1 MKSKLLAVVAVV
13 GALAWAVPPA
23 MADSGGGGG
32 GAGALQAGVQ
42 SASTEQ
48 GAGAAAISKQDATNA
63 NTPANVAGG
72 DVTAGPSS
80 ANQLA
85 NSEAEAKATNDADT
99 SQKQNQDQT
108 VDPGSCSVGCG
119 GAGAAQ
125 IGAQLSDTNQ
135 NAGALAVSDQ
145 NAVNANVPV
154 NVAGGN
160 ITSGPSSANQLANSE
175 AEAKAS
181 NDADTTQKQ
190 TQTQNVD
197 GSSCHV
203 GCGGPGAAQLGVQA
217 ANTEQGAASAAISKQ
232 NAVNANVPVNVAGG
246 DITSGPSSANQGAN
260 SEAEAKSS
268 NDADTTQ
275 KQDQTQNVGGDSSC
289 KIGCGGAGGFQAD
302 VQLANTSQWTGSLA
316 VSKQNAVNANVPV
329 NVAGGDITSGPSSAN
344 QGANSE
350 AEAKSSND
358 ADTTQKQDETQNV
371 GGDSSCKIGCG
382 GAGGFQ
388 AGVQL
393 ANTSQWAG
401 SLAVSKQN
409 AVNANV
415 PVNVGGGDITSGPS
429 SANQGANSE
438 AEAKSSNDADTTQK
452 QDQTQNV
459 GGDSSCYFGCGG
471 AGAAQIGIQAA
482 DTQQWAGSAAISK
495 QNAVNANV
503 PVNVAGGDITSGPSS
518 ANQLANSEAEAK
530 SSNDAD
536 TTQKQEQDQ
545 TVGGDPSCL
554 AGCGG
559 AGGFQL
565 GIQKADTQQWA
576 GSFALSDQ
584 NAVNANTPVNVAGG
598 NITSGP
604 SSANQWANSE
614 AEAKS
619 SNDADTTQKQKQD
632 QTVGGDPSCYF
643 GCGGPGGAQ
652 IGIQKAETEQAA
664 FAVGLSLQNAVNSNA
679 PHSIAGGN
687 IYAGPSSANQWASSE
702 AEGKAFNDADT
713 FQWASQYQKVG

>member
-23 MADSGGGGG
+23 MADAGGG
-32 GAGALQAGVQ
+32 GAGAVQAGVQ
-42 SASTEQ
+42 QAATDQ
-48 GAGAAAISKQDATNA
+48 QAGAAALSKQDATNA
-63 NTPANVAGG
+63 NAPTNIAGG
-72 DVTAGPSS
+72 NVTAGPSS
-80 ANQLA
+80 ADQLA
-85 NSEAEAKATNDADT
+85 SSEAEAKAKNDADT
-99 SQKQNQDQT
+99 SQTQNQDQT
-108 VDPGSCSVGCG
+108 VDPGSCSAGCG

-125 IGAQLSDTNQ
+125 IGAQLSDTTQ
-135 NAGALAVSDQ
+135 KADSLAVSDQ

-160 ITSGPSSANQLANSE
+160 VTSGPSSANQSANSE

-203 GCGGPGAAQLGVQA
+203 GCGGPGGAQLGIQA

-246 DITSGPSSANQGAN
+246 NITSGPSSANQQAN

-275 KQDQTQNVGGDSSC
+275 TQDQTQNVGGSSSC
-289 KIGCGGAGGFQAD
+289 KA
-302 VQLANTSQWTGSLA
+302 
-316 VSKQNAVNANVPV
+316 
-329 NVAGGDITSGPSSAN
+329 
-344 QGANSE
+344 
-350 AEAKSSND
+350 
-358 ADTTQKQDETQNV
+358 
-371 GGDSSCKIGCG
+371 GCG

-388 AGVQL
+388 AGAQL

-415 PVNVGGGDITSGPS
+415 PVNVAGGNITSGPS
-429 SANQGANSE
+429 SANQLTNSE
-438 AEAKSSNDADTTQK
+438 AEAKSSNDANTTQT

-459 GGDSSCYFGCGG
+459 GGNSSCSFGCGG

-482 DTQQWAGSAAISK
+482 STDQWAGAAAISK
-495 QNAVNANV
+495 QNAVNANT
-503 PVNVAGGDITSGPSS
+503 PVNIAGGDITSGPSS
-518 ANQLANSEAEAK
+518 ANQWANSEAEAK
-530 SSNDAD
+530 ASNDAN
-536 TTQKQEQDQ
+536 TTQTQDQ
-545 TVGGDPSCL
+545 TQSVGGDPSCL

-576 GSFALSDQ
+576 GAFALSDQ
-584 NAVNANTPVNVAGG
+584 NAVNANAPVNVAGG

-614 AEAKS
+614 AEAKAH
-619 SNDADTTQKQKQD
+619 NDAGTTQTQD
-632 QTVGGDPSCYF
+632 QTQNVGGNSSCSF
-643 GCGGPGGAQ
+643 GCGAPGAAQ
-652 IGIQKAETEQAA
+652 IGIQKADTEQGA
-664 FAVGLSLQNAVNSNA
+664 FAAGLSLQNAVNSNT
-679 PHSIAGGN
+679 PHSVAGGN
-687 IYAGPSSANQWASSE
+687 IYAGPSSANQWTNSE
-702 AEGKAFNDADT
+702 AEGKAFNDAFTD
-713 FQWASQYQKVG
+713 QSAWQDQKVG

>member
-1 MKSKLLAVVAVV
+1 MKLKLLVVAVIA
-13 GALAWAVPPA
+13 GAFAWSVAPA
-23 MADSGGGGG
+23 AADTGGGGG
-32 GAGALQAGVQ
+32 GPGAAQVGVQ
-42 SASTEQ
+42 SASTGQ
-48 GAGAAAISKQDATNA
+48 LAGAAALSNQNAVNA
-63 NTPANVAGG
+63 NTPSNTAGG
-72 DVTAGPSS
+72 NITTGPSS

-85 NSEAEAKATNDADT
+85 SSNADAKATNDADT
-99 SQKQNQDQT
+99 TQKQDQT
-108 VDPGSCSVGCG
+108 QNVNSGSCSVGCG

-135 NAGALAVSDQ
+135 DAKALAVSDQ
-145 NAVNANVPV
+145 NAVNSNVPV

-160 ITSGPSSANQLANSE
+160 ITSGPSSANQIASSE
-175 AEAKAS
+175 ADAKAS

-246 DITSGPSSANQGAN
+246 NITSGPSSANQ
-260 SEAEAKSS
+260 
-268 NDADTTQ
+268 
-275 KQDQTQNVGGDSSC
+275 
-289 KIGCGGAGGFQAD
+289 I
-302 VQLANTSQWTGSLA
+302 
-316 VSKQNAVNANVPV
+316 
-329 NVAGGDITSGPSSAN
+329 
-344 QGANSE
+344 
-350 AEAKSSND
+350 
-358 ADTTQKQDETQNV
+358 
-371 GGDSSCKIGCG
+371 
-382 GAGGFQ
+382 
-388 AGVQL
+388 
-393 ANTSQWAG
+393 
-401 SLAVSKQN
+401 
-409 AVNANV
+409 
-415 PVNVGGGDITSGPS
+415 
-429 SANQGANSE
+429 ANSE

-459 GGDSSCYFGCGG
+459 GGDSSCYLGCGG
-471 AGAAQIGIQAA
+471 AGAAQIGVQAA

-518 ANQLANSEAEAK
+518 ANQIANSEAEAK

-536 TTQKQEQDQ
+536 TTQKQDQ
-545 TVGGDPSCL
+545 TQNVGGDPSCL

-632 QTVGGDPSCYF
+632 QTVGSDSSCYF

-652 IGIQKAETEQAA
+652 IGIQKAETEQGA
-664 FAVGLSLQNAVNSNA
+664 FAAGLSLQNAVNSNA

>member
-1 MKSKLLAVVAVV
+1 MKSKLLVVAVVV
-13 GALAWAVPPA
+13 GALAWAVAPA
-23 MADSGGGGG
+23 AADTGGG

-42 SASTEQ
+42 QAATNQ
-48 GAGAAAISKQDATNA
+48 QAGALAVSKQDATNA
-63 NTPANVAGG
+63 NAPVNIAGG
-72 DVTAGPSS
+72 NVTAGPSS

-85 NSEAEAKATNDADT
+85 SSEADAKASNDADT

-108 VDPGSCSVGCG
+108 VGGGSCSAGCG

-175 AEAKAS
+175 ADAKAS

-197 GSSCHV
+197 GSSCQV
-203 GCGGPGAAQLGVQA
+203 GCGGAGAAQIGVQA
-217 ANTEQGAASAAISKQ
+217 ADTQQGAASAAISKQ

-246 DITSGPSSANQGAN
+246 NITSGPSSANQLAN
-260 SEAEAKSS
+260 SQAEAKSS

-275 KQDQTQNVGGDSSC
+275 KQDQTQNVGGSSSC
-289 KIGCGGAGGFQAD
+289 KA
-302 VQLANTSQWTGSLA
+302 
-316 VSKQNAVNANVPV
+316 
-329 NVAGGDITSGPSSAN
+329 
-344 QGANSE
+344 
-350 AEAKSSND
+350 
-358 ADTTQKQDETQNV
+358 
-371 GGDSSCKIGCG
+371 GCG

-415 PVNVGGGDITSGPS
+415 PVNVAGGNITSGPS
-429 SANQGANSE
+429 SANQLANSE
-438 AEAKSSNDADTTQK
+438 AEAKASNDADTTQK

-459 GGDSSCYFGCGG
+459 GGNSSCYVGCGG
-471 AGAAQIGIQAA
+471 AGAAQIGVQAA
-482 DTQQWAGSAAISK
+482 DTQQWAGAAAISK

-503 PVNVAGGDITSGPSS
+503 PVNVAGGNITSGPSS

-530 SSNDAD
+530 ASNDAD
-536 TTQKQEQDQ
+536 TTQKQDQ
-545 TVGGDPSCL
+545 TQNVGGSSSCL

-576 GSFALSDQ
+576 GAFALSDQ
-584 NAVNANTPVNVAGG
+584 NAVNANAPVNVAGG

-614 AEAKS
+614 AEAKA

-632 QTVGGDPSCYF
+632 QTVGGNSYCYF

-652 IGIQKAETEQAA
+652 IGIQKADTEQGA
-664 FAVGLSLQNAVNSNA
+664 FAAGLSLQNAVNSNT

-687 IYAGPSSANQWASSE
+687 IYAGPSSANQWVNSE

-713 FQWASQYQKVG
+713 TQTAWQTMKVG

>member
-1 MKSKLLAVVAVV
+1 MKLKLLVVAVIA
-13 GALAWAVPPA
+13 GAFAWSVAPA
-23 MADSGGGGG
+23 AADTGGGGG
-32 GAGALQAGVQ
+32 GPGAAQVGVQ
-42 SASTEQ
+42 SASTGQ
-48 GAGAAAISKQDATNA
+48 LAGAAALSNQNAVNA
-63 NTPANVAGG
+63 NTPSNTAGG
-72 DVTAGPSS
+72 NITTGPSS

-85 NSEAEAKATNDADT
+85 SSNADAKATNDADT
-99 SQKQNQDQT
+99 TQKQDQT
-108 VDPGSCSVGCG
+108 QNVNSGSCSVGCG

-135 NAGALAVSDQ
+135 DAKALAVSDQ
-145 NAVNANVPV
+145 NAVNSNVPV

-160 ITSGPSSANQLANSE
+160 ITSGPSSANQIANSE

-246 DITSGPSSANQGAN
+246 NITSGPSSANQIAN

-275 KQDQTQNVGGDSSC
+275 KQDQ
-289 KIGCGGAGGFQAD
+289 
-302 VQLANTSQWTGSLA
+302 
-316 VSKQNAVNANVPV
+316 
-329 NVAGGDITSGPSSAN
+329 
-344 QGANSE
+344 
-350 AEAKSSND
+350 
-358 ADTTQKQDETQNV
+358 TQNV

-415 PVNVGGGDITSGPS
+415 PVNVAGGNITSGPS
-429 SANQGANSE
+429 SANQIANSE

-459 GGDSSCYFGCGG
+459 GGDSSCYLGCGG
-471 AGAAQIGIQAA
+471 AGAAQIGVQAA

-518 ANQLANSEAEAK
+518 ANQIANSEAEAK

-536 TTQKQEQDQ
+536 TTQKQDQ
-545 TVGGDPSCL
+545 TQNVGGDPSCL

-632 QTVGGDPSCYF
+632 QTVGSDSSCYF

-652 IGIQKAETEQAA
+652 IGIQKAETEQGA
-664 FAVGLSLQNAVNSNA
+664 FAAGLSLQNAVNSNA

>member
-23 MADSGGGGG
+23 MADSGGGG
-32 GAGALQAGVQ
+32 AGALQAGVQ

-48 GAGAAAISKQDATNA
+48 GAGAAAISNQNAVNA
-63 NTPANVAGG
+63 NTPVNVAGG
-72 DVTAGPSS
+72 NVTSGPSS
-80 ANQLA
+80 ANQAA
-85 NSEAEAKATNDADT
+85 NSEAEANASNDADT
-99 SQKQNQDQT
+99 TQKQDQT
-108 VDPGSCSVGCG
+108 QNVGGGSCSAGCG
-119 GAGAAQ
+119 GAGGAQ
-125 IGAQLSDTNQ
+125 IGAQLADTNQ
-135 NAGALAVSDQ
+135 DAGALAVSDQ

-160 ITSGPSSANQLANSE
+160 ITSGPSSANQTANSE
-175 AEAKAS
+175 AEANAS

-197 GSSCHV
+197 GSSCKV
-203 GCGGPGAAQLGVQA
+203 GCGGPGAAQLGIQA
-217 ANTEQGAASAAISKQ
+217 ANTEQDAKSAAISKQ

-246 DITSGPSSANQGAN
+246 NITSGPSSANQLAN
-260 SEAEAKSS
+260 SEAEANSS

-275 KQDQTQNVGGDSSC
+275 KQDQTQNVGGTSSC
-289 KIGCGGAGGFQAD
+289 TA
-302 VQLANTSQWTGSLA
+302 
-316 VSKQNAVNANVPV
+316 
-329 NVAGGDITSGPSSAN
+329 
-344 QGANSE
+344 
-350 AEAKSSND
+350 
-358 ADTTQKQDETQNV
+358 
-371 GGDSSCKIGCG
+371 GCG

-415 PVNVGGGDITSGPS
+415 PVNVAGGNVTSGPS
-429 SANQGANSE
+429 SANQAANSE
-438 AEAKSSNDADTTQK
+438 AEANSSNDADTTQK

-459 GGDSSCYFGCGG
+459 GGSSSCFFGCGG
-471 AGAAQIGIQAA
+471 AGGAQIGVQKA
-482 DTQQWAGSAAISK
+482 DTEQWAGAAAISK
-495 QNAVNANV
+495 QNAVNANT
-503 PVNVAGGDITSGPSS
+503 PVNIAGGNITSGPSS
-518 ANQLANSEAEAK
+518 ANQWANSEAEANA
-530 SSNDAD
+530 SNDAD
-536 TTQKQEQDQ
+536 TTQKQDQ
-545 TVGGDPSCL
+545 TQNVGGNSSCL

-565 GIQKADTQQWA
+565 GIQKAETEQWA
-576 GSFALSDQ
+576 GAFALSDQ
-584 NAVNANTPVNVAGG
+584 NAVNANAPSNVAGG

-614 AEAKS
+614 AEANA
-619 SNDADTTQKQKQD
+619 SNDADTTQKQD
-632 QTVGGDPSCYF
+632 QTQNIGGKSSCLF

-652 IGIQKAETEQAA
+652 IGIQKAETEQGA

-687 IYAGPSSANQWASSE
+687 IYAGPSSANQWVSSE
-702 AEGKAFNDADT
+702 AEGNAFNDADT

>member
-1 MKSKLLAVVAVV
+1 MKLKLLVVAVIA
-13 GALAWAVPPA
+13 GAFAWSVAPA
-23 MADSGGGGG
+23 AADTGGGGG
-32 GAGALQAGVQ
+32 GPGAAQVGVQ
-42 SASTEQ
+42 SASTGQ
-48 GAGAAAISKQDATNA
+48 LAGAAALSNQNAVNA
-63 NTPANVAGG
+63 NTPSNTAGG
-72 DVTAGPSS
+72 NITTGPSS

-85 NSEAEAKATNDADT
+85 SSSADAKATNDADT
-99 SQKQNQDQT
+99 TQKQDQT
-108 VDPGSCSVGCG
+108 QNVNSGSCSVGCG

-135 NAGALAVSDQ
+135 DAKALAVSDQ
-145 NAVNANVPV
+145 NAVNSNVPV

-160 ITSGPSSANQLANSE
+160 ITAGPSSANQIASSE
-175 AEAKAS
+175 ADAKAS

-246 DITSGPSSANQGAN
+246 NITSGPSSANQIAN

-275 KQDQTQNVGGDSSC
+275 KQDQ
-289 KIGCGGAGGFQAD
+289 
-302 VQLANTSQWTGSLA
+302 
-316 VSKQNAVNANVPV
+316 
-329 NVAGGDITSGPSSAN
+329 
-344 QGANSE
+344 
-350 AEAKSSND
+350 
-358 ADTTQKQDETQNV
+358 TQNV

-415 PVNVGGGDITSGPS
+415 PVNVAGGNITSGPS
-429 SANQGANSE
+429 SANQIANSE

-459 GGDSSCYFGCGG
+459 GG
-471 AGAAQIGIQAA
+471 
-482 DTQQWAGSAAISK
+482 
-495 QNAVNANV
+495 
-503 PVNVAGGDITSGPSS
+503 
-518 ANQLANSEAEAK
+518 NS
-530 SSNDAD
+530 
-536 TTQKQEQDQ
+536 
-545 TVGGDPSCL
+545 SCL

-632 QTVGGDPSCYF
+632 QTVGSDSSCYF

-652 IGIQKAETEQAA
+652 IGIQKAETEQGA
-664 FAVGLSLQNAVNSNA
+664 FAAGLSLQNAVNSNA

>member
-1 MKSKLLAVVAVV
+1 MKSKLLVVAVVV
-13 GALAWAVPPA
+13 GALAWAVAPA
-23 MADSGGGGG
+23 AADTGGG

-42 SASTEQ
+42 QAATNQ
-48 GAGAAAISKQDATNA
+48 QAGALAVSKQDATNA
-63 NTPANVAGG
+63 NAPVNIAGG
-72 DVTAGPSS
+72 NVTAGPSS

-85 NSEAEAKATNDADT
+85 SSEADAKASNDADT
-99 SQKQNQDQT
+99 TQKQNQDQT
-108 VDPGSCSVGCG
+108 VGAGSCSVGCG

-160 ITSGPSSANQLANSE
+160 ITSGPSSANQLANSQ

-190 TQTQNVD
+190 KQTQNVD
-197 GSSCHV
+197 GSSCQV
-203 GCGGPGAAQLGVQA
+203 GCGGAGAAQIGVQSA
-217 ANTEQGAASAAISKQ
+217 DTQQGAASAAISKQ

-246 DITSGPSSANQGAN
+246 NITSGPSSANQLAN
-260 SEAEAKSS
+260 SQAEAKSS

-275 KQDQTQNVGGDSSC
+275 KQDQTQNVGGSSSC
-289 KIGCGGAGGFQAD
+289 KA
-302 VQLANTSQWTGSLA
+302 
-316 VSKQNAVNANVPV
+316 
-329 NVAGGDITSGPSSAN
+329 
-344 QGANSE
+344 
-350 AEAKSSND
+350 
-358 ADTTQKQDETQNV
+358 
-371 GGDSSCKIGCG
+371 GCG

-401 SLAVSKQN
+401 SLAVSNQN

-415 PVNVGGGDITSGPS
+415 PVNVAGGNITSGPS
-429 SANQGANSE
+429 SANQLANSQ
-438 AEAKSSNDADTTQK
+438 AEAKSTNDADTTQK

-459 GGDSSCYFGCGG
+459 GGNSSCYVGCGG
-471 AGAAQIGIQAA
+471 AGAAQIGVQAA
-482 DTQQWAGSAAISK
+482 DTQQWAGAAAISK

-503 PVNVAGGDITSGPSS
+503 PVNVAGGNITSGPSS
-518 ANQLANSEAEAK
+518 ANQLANSEAKAK
-530 SSNDAD
+530 ASNDAD
-536 TTQKQEQDQ
+536 TTQKQDQ
-545 TVGGDPSCL
+545 TQNVGGSSSCL

-576 GSFALSDQ
+576 GAFALSDQ
-584 NAVNANTPVNVAGG
+584 NAVNANAPVNVAGG

-614 AEAKS
+614 AEAKA

-632 QTVGGDPSCYF
+632 QTVGGNSYCYF

-652 IGIQKAETEQAA
+652 IGIQKADTEQGA
-664 FAVGLSLQNAVNSNA
+664 FAAGLSLQNAVNSNT

-687 IYAGPSSANQWASSE
+687 IYAGPSSANQWVNSE

-713 FQWASQYQKVG
+713 RQFAWQNQMVG